1 MTRHQFDVFA
11 DYFQF
16 YLQDDDA
23 QLGDLSEAWTPEA
36 VARLLAVAAGA
47 VGVGTVRNS
56 NVPVTVEVH
65 DSEPAA
71 ELQSWDHIAECDLKV
86 TSGRI
91 VVAGCTDYFPDAARI
106 SVPAGLYRVRACY
119 GGLDSLS
126 EDGVDGSDRYQVQIW
141 PAPNPG
147 PVRVVKQRRLS

>member
-16 YLQDDDA
+16 YLQDDDTP
-23 QLGDLSEAWTPEA
+23 LGDLSEAWTPEA
-36 VARLLAVAAGA
+36 VDRLLAVAAGA
-47 VGVGTVRNS
+47 VGVGTVRNTD
-56 NVPVTVEVH
+56 VPVTIEVH
-65 DSEPAA
+65 DGEPGA
-71 ELQSWDHIAECDLKV
+71 EPQSWDHVTECDLEVK
-86 TSGRI
+86 SGRI

-126 EDGVDGSDRYQVQIW
+126 DDGLDGSDHYRVQIW
-141 PAPNPG
+141 PTPSPG
-147 PVRVVKQRRLS
+147 GVRVVKRRCPS